1 MSNEAEA
8 VLAGTP
14 QRPPILSKGPVAW
27 LRANLFNSPLNTV
40 LTLVSVWILIEVI
53 PPFFNWAIFDAIT
66 GPKSAADCR
75 APDAGACW
83 SFLHEKWRFILFGI
97 YPPDQ
102 HWRPAVSIFLIV
114 AMLVASCDKRLWG
127 KALAVIWLGG
137 MAAVTL
143 LMAGGVF
150 GLPFVDDTEWGGLAL
165 TLIIAV
171 FGMIGGFPLGV
182 VLALGRRSKLPVIR
196 VLCVAF
202 IELVRGVPLISVLFM
217 ASVMIPLFLS
227 RDVTIDKLLRAE
239 VGYALFFSAYLAEAI
254 RGGLQAIPRGQ
265 FEAADSL
272 GLTYWQK
279 TFKIVLPQALKLVI
293 APMVNNFIGQFKDTS
308 LVIIIGIFDLM
319 MTAKTA
325 MSDPAWLGFYKEDYL
340 FIGLIYFAF
349 CFFMSRYS
357 QWLERHLHRGHR
369 R

>member
-1 MSNEAEA
+1 MSDGVQQLPSAA
-8 VLAGTP
+8 I
-14 QRPPILSKGPVAW
+14 QRPPVLSSGLLGW
-27 LRANLFNSPLNTV
+27 LRANLFNSRLN
-40 LTLVSVWILIEVI
+40 SILSLLAIWLIVRVV
-53 PPFFNWAIFDAIT
+53 PPIFDWAIVDAVT

-75 APDAGACW
+75 APGAGACW
-83 SFLHEKWRFILFGI
+83 SFLYEKWRFILFGI

-102 HWRPAVSIFLIV
+102 HWRPAVAIFLII
-114 AMLVASCDKRLWG
+114 AMLIASCNRRLWG
-127 KALAVIWLGG
+127 WALAVIWLAG
-137 MAAVTL
+137 MIVVTG

-150 GLPFVDDTEWGGLAL
+150 GLPFVEDTQWGGLAL

-171 FGMIGGFPLGV
+171 FGMIVGFPLAV
-182 VLALGRRSKLPVIR
+182 ALALGRRSKLPAVR
-196 VLCVAF
+196 GLCVTF

-217 ASVMIPLFLS
+217 ASVMIPLFLP

-239 VGYALFFSAYLAEAI
+239 VGYSLFFSAYLAEAI

-265 FEAADSL
+265 YEAADSL
-272 GLTYWQK
+272 GLNYWQK
-279 TFKIVLPQALKLVI
+279 TIKIILPQALKLVI

-308 LVIIIGIFDLM
+308 LVIIIGLFDLM

-325 MSDPAWLGFYKEDYL
+325 LSDPAWLGFYLEAYL
-340 FIGLIYFAF
+340 FIAMIYFVF

>member
-1 MSNEAEA
+1 MPSEFQAPAN
-8 VLAGTP
+8 VTL
-14 QRPPILSKGPVAW
+14 RPPVASLGPLGW
-27 LRANLFNSPLNTV
+27 LRANLFNSWPNTI
-40 LTLVSVWILIEVI
+40 LTLLAVWLIVRVV
-53 PPFFNWAIFDAIT
+53 PPVFNWAILDAVT
-66 GPKSAADCR
+66 GQQSAAACR
-75 APDAGACW
+75 APGAGACW
-83 SFLHEKWRFILFGI
+83 SFLSEKWRFILFGL

-102 HWRPAVSIFLIV
+102 HWRPALVVLLIV
-114 AMLVASCDKRLWG
+114 TMLIVSCDRRLWG
-127 KALAVIWLGG
+127 WALAAIWLTGL
-137 MAAVTL
+137 AVVFL
-143 LMAGGVF
+143 LMAGGIF
-150 GLPFVDDTEWGGLAL
+150 GLPYVDDTRWGGLPL
-165 TLIIAV
+165 TLIISV
-171 FGMIGGFPLGV
+171 VGMVLGFPIAV
-182 VLALGRRSKLPVIR
+182 ALALGRRSELPVVR
-196 VLCVAF
+196 ALCIGF

-217 ASVMIPLFLS
+217 ASVMIPLFLP

-265 FEAADSL
+265 YEAADSL

-279 TFKIVLPQALKLVI
+279 TSKIILPQALKLVI

-325 MSDPAWLGFYKEDYL
+325 LSDPAWLGFYKEAYL
-340 FIGLIYFAF
+340 FIAVIYFGF

-357 QWLERHLHRGHR
+357 LWLERHLHRGQR